1 MHMNYSLRL
10 GKAFGIPVSIHWT
23 FLLLVG
29 WILYSNLRMGRT
41 LQEAG
46 IAVIFIL
53 ILFGCVILHELGH
66 ALAARRYGIPTKSI
80 VMLPI
85 GGVATLEKMPEKPSQ
100 ELVVALAGPSVNV
113 VIAFILAGILI
124 STGQPILPTTAG
136 YIEFANFL
144 PSLLIVNLF
153 LAIFN
158 LLPAFPMDGGRVL
171 RASLSFKFS
180 RVKATQ
186 IAVRIGQ
193 LMAVLF
199 IIAGIFSNPFLVLI
213 ALFIMYGAQTEYM
226 VVKSKA
232 QLENAKAG
240 NIIITR
246 FTPLQAGQT
255 LGDAAHT
262 LLSTQE
268 NAFLIMQDNQIAG
281 VLTKN
286 NLILGL
292 TQLGKDAEIR
302 QAMNATVHI
311 IDADTPLS
319 EIMDYVLKTGQ
330 KFFPVVKDNTL
341 LGVIDWE
348 NINEYKE
355 IREALGKQ
363 A

>member
-1 MHMNYSLRL
+1 MNYSLRL

-46 IAVIFIL
+46 IAVVFIL

-66 ALAARRYGIPTKSI
+66 ALAARRYGIQTKSI
-80 VMLPI
+80 IMLPI
-85 GGVATLEKMPEKPSQ
+85 GGVATLEKMPEKPFQ
-100 ELVVALAGPSVNV
+100 ELVVALAGPAVNV
-113 VIAFILAGILI
+113 VIAFILAGVLI
-124 STGQPILPTTAG
+124 VSGKSILPTTAG
-136 YIEFANFL
+136 YIHLSNFL

-171 RASLSFKFS
+171 RATLSFKFS

-213 ALFIMYGAQTEYM
+213 AFFIMFGAQSEYM

-232 QLENAKAG
+232 QLENTTAG

-246 FTPLQAGQT
+246 FTPLKTSQT
-255 LGDAAHT
+255 LADAANT

-268 NAFLIMQDNQIAG
+268 NAFLVLQENSIAG

-286 NLILGL
+286 MLIQGL
-292 TQLGKDAEIR
+292 AQLGKDAEIR
-302 QAMNATVHI
+302 NAMTSEVHI
-311 IDADTPLS
+311 ITPETPLQ
-319 EIMDYVLKTGQ
+319 ELMDYVLKTGH

-341 LGVIDWE
+341 LGVIDWD

-355 IREALGKQ
+355 IREALGNALK
-363 A
+363 